1 MVQYSLANLIIQEI
15 QDLTREVKP
24 FRKEILCEDINKLI
38 RGRNKLNA
46 MRTRNEI
53 LSNVVILELNMFGT
67 SMNHRIRCHV
77 SSIEIVTYSNVHM
90 LG

>member
-77 SSIEIVTYSNVHM
+77 SSTEIVTYSNVHM